1 MLLAQSKTGGRR
13 VTMQKKKQQ
22 QQPKSEFKRQT
33 LEGSVLSRLLHV
45 PFDSMIEEKQKLMK
59 KTGKNVALNKH
70 SQNLV

>member
-13 VTMQKKKQQ
+13 VTMQEKKK
-22 QQPKSEFKRQT
+22 QPKSEFKRQT